1 MSTSKHTL
9 ELSSTQATECKI
21 QFVSCPFI
29 NSHAFFTQFNLTCLQ
44 CFFQVKVANKRKFC
58 KCLYFFESW
67 NILMKL
73 SFEFFLNLFS
83 RYLKEQIKQL
93 KEEKSMAVSALAR
106 YKVRQVE
113 EQKTVLRNIFIL
125 LRDMICISC
134 FLLFQLFRLE
144 IFFLL
149 WTVWTQEL

>member
-1 MSTSKHTL
+1 
-9 ELSSTQATECKI
+9 
-21 QFVSCPFI
+21 
-29 NSHAFFTQFNLTCLQ
+29 
-44 CFFQVKVANKRKFC
+44 
-58 KCLYFFESW
+58 
-67 NILMKL
+67 MKL

-149 WTVWTQEL
+149 

>member
-1 MSTSKHTL
+1 MS
-9 ELSSTQATECKI
+9 
-21 QFVSCPFI
+21 V
-29 NSHAFFTQFNLTCLQ
+29 
-44 CFFQVKVANKRKFC
+44 
-58 KCLYFFESW
+58 FFESW

-113 EQKTVLRNIFIL
+113 G
-125 LRDMICISC
+125 
-134 FLLFQLFRLE
+134 
-144 IFFLL
+144 
-149 WTVWTQEL
+149 